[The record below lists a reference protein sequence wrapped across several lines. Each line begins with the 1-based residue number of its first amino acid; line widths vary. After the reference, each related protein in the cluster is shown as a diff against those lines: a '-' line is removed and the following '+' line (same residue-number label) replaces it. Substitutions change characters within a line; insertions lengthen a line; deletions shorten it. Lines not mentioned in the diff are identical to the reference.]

1 MDSCNASASASVV
14 TITDSDVPEKAMA
27 VLHTIA
33 SSGDDGADASND
45 SSVTQEHVEQVDASS
60 DELEILEAKSIAAAA
75 AVAAAD
81 ARLRFFR
88 ARLTSAQVSQA
99 SARSASS
106 APGPAVRP
114 LWLPAAEDFPDRGP
128 LATVSRAPPAVRRAA
143 EPAHRTAFRQQEM
156 CEEK

>member
-1 MDSCNASASASVV
+1 
-14 TITDSDVPEKAMA
+14 MA

-33 SSGDDGADASND
+33 SLGDDRAEASDD
-45 SSVTQEHVEQVDASS
+45 SSITPEHVEQVDASS
-60 DELEILEAKSIAAAA
+60 DELEILGAKSIAAAA

-106 APGPAVRP
+106 APGPAMRS
-114 LWLPAAEDFPDRGP
+114 LWLPTAEDILDREP
-128 LATVSRAPPAVRRAA
+128 LATVSLAPPAVRRVA